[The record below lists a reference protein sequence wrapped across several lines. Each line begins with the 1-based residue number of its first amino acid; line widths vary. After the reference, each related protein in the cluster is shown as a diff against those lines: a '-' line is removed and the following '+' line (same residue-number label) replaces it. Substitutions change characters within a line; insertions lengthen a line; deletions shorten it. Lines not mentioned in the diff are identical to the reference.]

1 MDFQSLRKTI
11 EISDFE
17 RENDMSEELNEKQ
30 SKALSRCKS
39 FWQKIPVEIDGRTI
53 KALMRRR
60 VIDHRYPT
68 GMIISCPL
76 NWGEWRL
83 RP

>member
-1 MDFQSLRKTI
+1 MN
-11 EISDFE
+11 EG
-17 RENDMSEELNEKQ
+17 LNEKQ
-30 SKALSRCKS
+30 SKALRRCKS

-60 VIDHRYPT
+60 LIDHRYPV
-68 GMIISCPL
+68 GMIIWYPL

-83 RP
+83 KP